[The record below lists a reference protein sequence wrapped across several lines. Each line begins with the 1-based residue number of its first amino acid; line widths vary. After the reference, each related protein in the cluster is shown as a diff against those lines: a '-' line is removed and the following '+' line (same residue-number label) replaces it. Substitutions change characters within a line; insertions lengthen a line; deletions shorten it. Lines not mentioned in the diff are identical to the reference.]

1 LSQRK
6 GLRSHKLLITVVAA
20 AALSGAELLEA
31 ALVSLA
37 TSAAKTAGKFYL
49 SPPM

>member
-20 AALSGAELLEA
+20 AALTLRAVESYVSSRPEAPAIDGLL
-31 ALVSLA
+31 
-37 TSAAKTAGKFYL
+37 
-49 SPPM
+49 